1 MKKFLTFDVG
11 NAVNYCQFKG
21 TVNSTSKLSPKD
33 EIDEVIKLGVTH
45 LG

>member
-11 NAVNYCQFKG
+11 NALNYCQFKG
-21 TVNSTSKLSPKD
+21 RVNSSKLCPKD
-33 EIDEVIKLGVTH
+33 EIDEVIKLSVTH